1 MRGVLLYPDRYQKYG
16 TDTRVLDDS
25 TLVCPST
32 VSGYERSPY
41 LRTAV
46 AGYSCTAVHLYV
58 SVRRVHG
65 TCQCQGELTR
75 CLRHAAVEY
84 SCTYSEN

>member
-1 MRGVLLYPDRYQKYG
+1 MYPDRYQKYG
-16 TDTRVLDDS
+16 TDTGVLDDS

-41 LRTAV
+41 LRAAV

-58 SVRRVHG
+58 SVRRVHD
-65 TCQCQGELTR
+65 TYQCQGEITIRLT
-75 CLRHAAVEY
+75 HAAVDY
-84 SCTYSEN
+84 SCTYSESWLR

>member
-1 MRGVLLYPDRYQKYG
+1 MRGLLLYPDRYQKYG

-41 LRTAV
+41 LRAAV
-46 AGYSCTAVHLYV
+46 AGYGRTAVQLYICMYLYGGYMMHV
-58 SVRRVHG
+58 NVKVK
-65 TCQCQGELTR
+65 
-75 CLRHAAVEY
+75 
-84 SCTYSEN
+84 